1 MATESLIQLVILA
14 LIDSTSIGTLII
26 PLWLLLRRET
36 TGLGW
41 KVLLYL
47 AALTAF
53 YFLIGVL
60 LLSGG
65 RALVEGFGGD
75 LDVLLSSPVL
85 RFGALV
91 VAVGLLIYG
100 FSGPWSREQREAAK
114 AQRSASAKGGQ
125 GGWGRRIDAALRRPA
140 GLLGLALLAGV
151 LELPTMLP
159 YLAASGI
166 IVASGLGFGAQIG
179 VLAGYCLVMI
189 VPALLLLAARL
200 ALGSRADAAFTR
212 LGAKLGDAAAETAKW
227 VAAIVGILLVRWA
240 CTGPDGLRLPEPIG
254 QVFGWIF

>member
-36 TGLGW
+36 TGLGG

-65 RALVEGFGGD
+65 RALVGGFGGD
-75 LDVLLSSPVL
+75 LDALLSSPLL

-114 AQRSASAKGGQ
+114 AQRSANGRE

-189 VPALLLLAARL
+189 VPAILLLAARL

-240 CTGPDGLRLPEPIG
+240 CTGPDGLRLPEPFS